1 MAVAMKNCSGVPFSD
16 SCRRWP
22 AGHVVIVKYDGF
34 LRYLVE
40 EIAKAT
46 GRDILLYDE
55 ALIECL
61 VKHKELTNGPLV
73 WSAYH
78 RRPIL
83 L

>member
-1 MAVAMKNCSGVPFSD
+1 M
-16 SCRRWP
+16 
-22 AGHVVIVKYDGF
+22 KYDGF

-46 GRDILLYDE
+46 GRDILLYDK